1 MSLYIGKV
9 GTTMRARIALVGM
22 SMWVAACAGNGEGLD
37 ENGRPAEQD
46 DAEGLTPEFTSIQ
59 ANVLTP
65 VCTTCHSGAAAPLG
79 LRLDEGVSY
88 ALLVN
93 APSTEV
99 PSLLRVDPGDP
110 DNSYLI
116 QKLEGTATVG
126 ARMPLGG
133 SALPPETIAV
143 VRQWILE
150 GAIGPE
156 QAGTQAPS
164 LSSAWPMEGA
174 QVTSNTDLV
183 IAADRELDVS
193 LLRAGTVM
201 LTRSGGDADFT
212 NGNEVIVNTV
222 LELRSLS
229 PTVIA
234 LHATH
239 DDANREW
246 LADTYR
252 LRVSGQPPLALA
264 DLSSN
269 VLDGNAD
276 GTSGGDFELTFSVE
290 QSR

>member
-1 MSLYIGKV
+1 
-9 GTTMRARIALVGM
+9 MRARIALLGM
-22 SMWVAACAGNGEGLD
+22 SVLVAACAGNGEGLD
-37 ENGRPAEQD
+37 ENGRPAEQGD
-46 DAEGLTPEFTSIQ
+46 GEGLTPEFTSIQ

-65 VCTTCHSGAAAPLG
+65 ICTTCHSGAAAPLG

-99 PSLLRVDPGDP
+99 PSLLRVDPGNP

-116 QKLEGTATVG
+116 QKLEGTAAVG

-133 SALPPETIAV
+133 SPLPPETIAV

-156 QAGTQAPS
+156 QAGAKAPS
-164 LSSAWPMEGA
+164 LSSAWPVEGA
-174 QVTSNTDLV
+174 PLTSNTDLV
-183 IAADRELDVS
+183 IAADRELDAS
-193 LLRAGTVM
+193 LLSAGTVM
-201 LTRSGGDADFT
+201 LMRSGGDAEFT
-212 NGNEVIVNTV
+212 NGNEVIVDTT

-234 LHATH
+234 LRATH
-239 DDANREW
+239 GAANRTW
-246 LADTYR
+246 VADTYR
-252 LRVSGQPPLALA
+252 LRVSGEAPLAVA
-264 DLSSN
+264 DLNSI
-269 VLDGNAD
+269 VLDGDAD
-276 GTSGGDFELTFSVE
+276 GTPGGDFELTFSVE

>member
-1 MSLYIGKV
+1 
-9 GTTMRARIALVGM
+9 
-22 SMWVAACAGNGEGLD
+22 
-37 ENGRPAEQD
+37 
-46 DAEGLTPEFTSIQ
+46 
-59 ANVLTP
+59 
-65 VCTTCHSGAAAPLG
+65 
-79 LRLDEGVSY
+79 
-88 ALLVN
+88 
-93 APSTEV
+93 
-99 PSLLRVDPGDP
+99 
-110 DNSYLI
+110 
-116 QKLEGTATVG
+116 
-126 ARMPLGG
+126 
-133 SALPPETIAV
+133 
-143 VRQWILE
+143 
-150 GAIGPE
+150 
-156 QAGTQAPS
+156 
-164 LSSAWPMEGA
+164 
-174 QVTSNTDLV
+174 V

-246 LADTYR
+246 FADTYR

-276 GTSGGDFELTFSVE
+276 GTPGGDFELTFSVE

>member
-1 MSLYIGKV
+1 
-9 GTTMRARIALVGM
+9 MRARTALLGM
-22 SMWVAACAGNGEGLD
+22 SVLIAACAGSGEGLD

-46 DAEGLTPEFTSIQ
+46 DGEGLTPEFTSIQ

-65 VCTTCHSGAAAPLG
+65 ICTTCHSGAAAPLG

-99 PSLLRVDPGDP
+99 PSLLRVAPGNP

-116 QKLEGTATVG
+116 QKLEGTAAVG

-133 SALPPETIAV
+133 SPLPPETIAV

-156 QAGTQAPS
+156 QAGGQAPS
-164 LSSAWPMEGA
+164 LSSAWPVEGA
-174 QVTSNTDLV
+174 HLASNTDLV

-193 LLRAGTVM
+193 LLSAGTVM

-212 NGNEVIVNTV
+212 NGNEVDVTTT

-234 LHATH
+234 LRATPGGT
-239 DDANREW
+239 NRKW
-246 LADTYR
+246 LADTYQ
-252 LRVSGQPPLALA
+252 LRVSGEAPLAVA
-264 DLSSN
+264 GLSSI
-269 VLDGNAD
+269 VLDGDSD
-276 GTSGGDFELTFSVE
+276 GTPGGDFELTFSVE

>member
-1 MSLYIGKV
+1 
-9 GTTMRARIALVGM
+9 MRARTALLGISVL
-22 SMWVAACAGNGEGLD
+22 VAACAGNGEGLD

-46 DAEGLTPEFTSIQ
+46 DGEGLTSEFTSIQ

-65 VCTTCHSGAAAPLG
+65 ICTTCHSGAAAPLG

-99 PSLLRVDPGDP
+99 PSLLRVDPGNP
-110 DNSYLI
+110 DNSYLL
-116 QKLEGTATVG
+116 QKLEGTAAVG

-133 SALPPETIAV
+133 SPLPPDTIAV

-156 QAGTQAPS
+156 QAGVQAPS
-164 LSSAWPMEGA
+164 LSSAWPIEGA
-174 QVTSNTDLV
+174 PLASNTDLV

-193 LLRAGTVM
+193 LLSAGTVM

-212 NGNEVIVNTV
+212 NGNEVDVTTTV
-222 LELRSLS
+222 ELRSLS
-229 PTVIA
+229 PTVLA
-234 LHATH
+234 LRAAPGDT
-239 DDANREW
+239 NRKW

-252 LRVSGQPPLALA
+252 LRISGEAPLAVA
-264 DLSSN
+264 DLNSI
-269 VLDGNAD
+269 VVDGDSD
-276 GTSGGDFELTFSVE
+276 GTPGGDFELTFSVE

>member
-1 MSLYIGKV
+1 
-9 GTTMRARIALVGM
+9 MRARIALVGM
-22 SMWVAACAGNGEGLD
+22 SLWVAACAGNGEGLD

-46 DAEGLTPEFTSIQ
+46 DGEGLTPEFTSIQ
-59 ANVLTP
+59 ADVLTP
-65 VCTTCHSGAAAPLG
+65 ICTTCHSGAAAPLG

-99 PSLLRVDPGDP
+99 PSLLRVDPGNP

-116 QKLEGTATVG
+116 QKLEGTAAVG

-133 SALPPETIAV
+133 SPLPPETIAV

-156 QAGTQAPS
+156 QAGTKAPS
-164 LSSAWPMEGA
+164 LSSAWPVEGA
-174 QVTSNTDLV
+174 HLTSTENLV
-183 IAADRELDVS
+183 IVADRELDAS
-193 LLRAGTVM
+193 LLSAGTVM

-212 NGNEVIVNTV
+212 NGNELVVNAT

-234 LHATH
+234 LSAGHL
-239 DDANREW
+239 DANTKW
-246 LADTYR
+246 IADTYR
-252 LRVSGQPPLALA
+252 LRVSGEDPLAVT
-264 DLSSN
+264 DLSSI
-269 VLDGNAD
+269 VLDGNSD
-276 GTSGGDFELTFSVE
+276 GSPGGDFELTFSVE
-290 QSR
+290 QTQ

>member
-1 MSLYIGKV
+1 
-9 GTTMRARIALVGM
+9 MRARTALLGISVL
-22 SMWVAACAGNGEGLD
+22 VAACAGNGEGLD

-46 DAEGLTPEFTSIQ
+46 DGEGLTSEFTSIQ

-65 VCTTCHSGAAAPLG
+65 LCTTCHSGAAAPLG
-79 LRLDEGVSY
+79 LRLNEGVSY

-99 PSLLRVDPGDP
+99 PSLLRVDPGNP

-116 QKLEGTATVG
+116 QKLEGTAAVG

-133 SALPPETIAV
+133 SPLPPETIAV

-156 QAGTQAPS
+156 QAGAQAPS
-164 LSSAWPMEGA
+164 LSSAWPIEGA
-174 QVTSNTDLV
+174 PLASNTDLV

-193 LLRAGTVM
+193 LLSAGTVM

-212 NGNEVIVNTV
+212 NGNEVDVTTTV
-222 LELRSLS
+222 ELRSLS

-234 LHATH
+234 LRAAPGDT
-239 DDANREW
+239 NRKW

-252 LRVSGQPPLALA
+252 LRISGEAPLAVA
-264 DLSSN
+264 DLNSI
-269 VLDGNAD
+269 VVDGDSD
-276 GTSGGDFELTFSVE
+276 GTPGGDFELTFSVE